1 MSSLS
6 EETVAKLADALVPE
20 VISYIEDD
28 FPRLNEFLM
37 EVIGDAVCDKLGKKN
52 PDGSCTF
59 DGDISMDLVV
69 AIAER
74 ISIRPTNNSMES
86 DPANL

>member
-1 MSSLS
+1 MTALS
-6 EETVAKLADALVPE
+6 EETIAKLAEALVPE
-20 VISYIEDD
+20 VIAYIEDD

-37 EVIGDAVCDKLGKKN
+37 EVIGDAVCNKLGNKN

-59 DGDISMDLVV
+59 DSEISMDLVV

-74 ISIRPTNNSMES
+74 ISIRPTNNLMES

>member
-1 MSSLS
+1 MALS
-6 EETVAKLADALVPE
+6 ESTLAQLADVLVPD
-20 VISYIEDD
+20 VIAYIEDD

-37 EVIGDAVCDKLGKKN
+37 EVIGDAICDKLGNKR
-52 PDGSCTF
+52 PDGTCQL
-59 DGDISMDLVV
+59 DGEMSMDLVV

-74 ISIRPTNNSMES
+74 IALRPVNNLMES

>member
-6 EETVAKLADALVPE
+6 EETIAKLAEALVPE
-20 VISYIEDD
+20 VIAYIQDD
-28 FPRLNEFLM
+28 FPRLNDFLM

-74 ISIRPTNNSMES
+74 ITIKPVNNLMES
-86 DPANL
+86 DPSNL